1 MKSHQMNS
9 LDWIINHMFILWSE
23 ESRSLLLSI
32 LEAPGNFSSWGSC
45 GRGVGKIDE
54 QSFYIEKFGGDHE

>member
-1 MKSHQMNS
+1 MNS
-9 LDWIINHMFILWSE
+9 LNWIINQTFILRSK

-32 LEAPGNFSSWGSC
+32 LEAPGNLSSWGSC
-45 GRGVGKIDE
+45 RSEVGKIGE